1 VSADWRAAFDEAP
14 VGMALSRERRMVA
27 VNRELLA
34 IFAAVPDQLLEQSF
48 AVLYPSA
55 AEFEHTGERIVQA
68 LDAQGRYADQRV
80 MRRLGGAQAGEL
92 FWCQVSG
99 RALDRSAPH
108 AAGIWVFEDLSA
120 ERTLSLDL
128 TPREREIAA
137 LLIAGRTS
145 KLIGKALGI
154 SPRTVEVY
162 RARLMRK
169 TGAASAAEL
178 VRKLLERK
186 TAP

>member
-1 VSADWRAAFDEAP
+1 MTPDWRAAFDEAP

-34 IFAAVPDQLLEQSF
+34 IFGAEAGQMVDQSF
-48 AVLYPSA
+48 AVLYPST

-80 MRRLGGAQAGEL
+80 MRRLGGARAGEL

-120 ERTLSLDL
+120 VRPLALEL

-137 LLIAGRTS
+137 QLIVGHTS
-145 KLIGKALGI
+145 KLIGRTLGI
-154 SPRTVEVY
+154 SPRTVDVY
-162 RARLMRK
+162 RTRLMRK
-169 TGAASAAEL
+169 TGAASTPEL
-178 VRKLLERK
+178 VRMLVER
-186 TAP
+186 PPNP

>member
-1 VSADWRAAFDEAP
+1 VTPDWRAAFDEAP

-34 IFAAVPDQLLEQSF
+34 MFGAEAGQLLEQSF
-48 AVLYPSA
+48 AVLYPSDS
-55 AEFEHTGERIVQA
+55 EFVHTGERIVQA

-80 MRRLGGAQAGEL
+80 MRRLGGAHRGEL

-120 ERTLSLDL
+120 ERALSLDL

-137 LLIAGRTS
+137 LLVAGQTS
-145 KLIGKALGI
+145 KLIGRALGI
-154 SPRTVEVY
+154 SPRTVDVY

-169 TGAASAAEL
+169 TGAATTPEL
-178 VRKLLERK
+178 VRKLIERK
-186 TAP
+186 SAP

>member
-1 VSADWRAAFDEAP
+1 VTADWQAAFDEAP

-34 IFAAVPDQLLEQSF
+34 IFGAEAGQMVDRSF
-48 AVLYPSA
+48 AVLYPST
-55 AEFEHTGERIVQA
+55 AEFEHTGERIVQS

-80 MRRLGGAQAGEL
+80 MRRLGGARAGEL

-99 RALDRSAPH
+99 RALDRAAPH

-120 ERTLSLDL
+120 ERSLSLDL

-137 LLIAGRTS
+137 LLIAGQTS

-162 RARLMRK
+162 RTRLMRK
-169 TGAASAAEL
+169 TGAATTTEL

-186 TAP
+186 SHP